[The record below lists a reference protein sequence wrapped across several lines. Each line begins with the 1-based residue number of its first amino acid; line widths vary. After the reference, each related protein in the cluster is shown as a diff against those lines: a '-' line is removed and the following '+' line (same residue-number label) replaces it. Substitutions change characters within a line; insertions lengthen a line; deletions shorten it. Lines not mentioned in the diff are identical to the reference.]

1 MFSIDEE
8 VVSNSTAPDFHTSHV
23 SPDMESGVNV
33 GIHGHD
39 MEHHG
44 YVDEEP
50 AMEPEPEFDPE
61 ASISPRRRFSRKKL
75 ILASAFIGVVA
86 AVAIAVGVSYSKKSN
101 VPVAPPSNANSQVSN
116 NINGEITIPSI
127 DDKEVVAT
135 EVTEKKIENDEAEN
149 VVEEKVNISLDT
161 NIKDY
166 IDVTK
171 GFMVDLQGFNEGVLS
186 GYPTCSKLLSDVE
199 EAAKYLANVI
209 IQNKNSNQFS
219 VMAAGGDYYSGNSA
233 NINSFETNNQVDGV
247 DEADVVKSDG
257 NNVYL
262 AYGNELV
269 VVSTDGEILSR
280 TPMPQVDYS
289 FPVIGY
295 WSPDSVIQE
304 TDAKIGETTAF
315 SARSSMK
322 PLYYSPTQNIRSLLW
337 HDGRLAVIV
346 EGYQYSS
353 SLIFLSGGMTAV
365 LLYDVN
371 EDGTLTLVDKKTIRG
386 LYRDARSI
394 DNQAHIVTTSSINSS
409 LFSSYL
415 RAWMFP
421 QDISDEEYK
430 KRAYAL
436 AKGLAPQFAKQLV
449 AELLGSTH
457 DGSVDDYSCSQIIRL
472 SLMRN
477 GVSSDETPDLTA
489 GNGILNS
496 YVQTTSFDMNSKFAL
511 SESVSGAF
519 LPTGWLNVYSSKDM
533 LVMAAQGWKRTD
545 DWKEYT
551 YLMGFDVSNGVAQ
564 PAAIG
569 EIPGYLL
576 NQYSLDHY
584 DGHLRAATTLSA
596 SWGMVNGEWT
606 RKSESQ
612 NQITVLQR
620 SGNKL
625 LPVGMVPN
633 VATGERIYS
642 VRFMEDKAFVVTFKQ
657 IDPFFTFDLSD
668 PTKPMQV
675 GELKIRG
682 FSNYLHPTNDENFI
696 LAVGQDANETT
707 GIPMGLQISLF
718 DTTDFANP
726 TLAQKKV
733 LQAGQ
738 NGASS
743 SDAQYDPKA
752 FRYLDGVNKLIIP
765 VSKYSYNSGNDG
777 SDFDGFRIYNIDELE
792 GITKV
797 GEVIHADAELMSR
810 ACFSWAYIP
819 SRSMVFNSNLLTM
832 KGHTI
837 MMTENVMNPG
847 SSLWTID
854 LDEGRTATDVAGCM
868 PWFT

>member
-1 MFSIDEE
+1 MFSINEE
-8 VVSNSTAPDFHTSHV
+8 TGSNIPPNGIV
-23 SPDMESGVNV
+23 EVNLESGL
-33 GIHGHD
+33 D
-39 MEHHG
+39 F
-44 YVDEEP
+44 VDEEP
-50 AMEPEPEFDPE
+50 AIEHEPEFHPEPEFDPE
-61 ASISPRRRFSRKKL
+61 ASISPRRFRKRKIL
-75 ILASAFIGVVA
+75 LASAFIGVVA
-86 AVAIAVGVSYSKKSN
+86 AVAIAIGVSYSKKN
-101 VPVAPPSNANSQVSN
+101 VVPSPSNANSASVSEGLR
-116 NINGEITIPSI
+116 IKSI
-127 DDKEVVAT
+127 DSETEDSVAVAT
-135 EVTEKKIENDEAEN
+135 DDIPDIDESEDTEEETSNEN
-149 VVEEKVNISLDT
+149 VDISLNT

-166 IDVTK
+166 IDVNK
-171 GFMVDLQGFNEGVLS
+171 GFMIDLQGFSENVLS

-199 EAAKYLANVI
+199 EAAKLLANII
-209 IQNKNSNQFS
+209 IQNKDSNQFS
-219 VMAAGGDYYSGNSA
+219 VMAASGDYYGTSNLNSYD
-233 NINSFETNNQVDGV
+233 TNNQVDGV

-257 NNVYL
+257 TNVYL

-269 VVSTDGEILSR
+269 VVSVDGEILSR
-280 TPMPQVDYS
+280 TKMPQVDYS

-295 WSPDSVIQE
+295 WSPDSLVQE
-304 TDAKIGETTAF
+304 ADVDLAVTSAF
-315 SARSSMK
+315 SARSSSK
-322 PLYYSPTQNIRSLLW
+322 PLYYSPTQNIRSMLW
-337 HDGRLAVIV
+337 HEGRLAVIV

-353 SLIFLSGGMTAV
+353 SLIFLNGGMTAV

-415 RAWMFP
+415 RVWMFP
-421 QDISDEEYK
+421 QGISDEEYK
-430 KRAYAL
+430 KRAFAL

-477 GVSSDETPDLTA
+477 GVASDETPDLTA

-496 YVQTTSFDMNSKFAL
+496 YVQTTSFDMQSKFSL

-519 LPTGWLNVYSSKDM
+519 LPTSWLNVYSSKDM
-533 LVMAAQGWKRTD
+533 LVYAAQGWKRTD

-551 YLMGFDVSNGVAQ
+551 YLLGFDVSSGVAQ
-564 PAAIG
+564 PTAIG
-569 EIPGYLL
+569 EVPGYLL

-584 DGHLRAATTLSA
+584 NGHLRAATTTSA
-596 SWGMVNGEWT
+596 SWGIVDGEWA

-612 NQITVLQR
+612 NQITVLER
-620 SGNKL
+620 NGNKL
-625 LPVGMVPN
+625 VPVGAVPN

-642 VRFMEDKAFVVTFKQ
+642 VRFMQDKAFVVTFKQ

-668 PTKPMQV
+668 PTNPIQV

-682 FSNYLHPTNDENFI
+682 FSNYLHPTNDENFL

-707 GIPMGLQISLF
+707 GMPMGLQISLF

-726 TLAQKKV
+726 VLAHKKV
-733 LQAGQ
+733 LTAGQ
-738 NGASS
+738 NGVSS

-752 FRYLDGVNKLIIP
+752 FRYLPNANKLILP
-765 VSKYSYNSGNDG
+765 VSKYSYNAEDG
-777 SDFDGFRIYNIDELE
+777 TDFDGFRIYNIDQLE

-797 GEVIHADAELMSR
+797 GEVIHADADLMSR

-819 SRSMVFNSNLLTM
+819 SRSMVFNGNLLTM

-837 MMTENVMNPG
+837 LMTDNVLDPTNT
-847 SSLWTID
+847 LWTID

>member
-1 MFSIDEE
+1 MYSIDEE
-8 VVSNSTAPDFHTSHV
+8 VESNAPTFGIAHPNDIIN
-23 SPDMESGVNV
+23 MESGMNQE
-33 GIHGHD
+33 HD
-39 MEHHG
+39 F
-44 YVDEEP
+44 VDEEP

-61 ASISPRRRFSRKKL
+61 ASISTRRYSRKKIL
-75 ILASAFIGVVA
+75 LASAFIGVVA
-86 AVAIAVGVSYSKKSN
+86 AVAVAIGVSYSKNNNS
-101 VPVAPPSNANSQVSN
+101 VIPSNANSKSSN
-116 NINGEITIPSI
+116 NIDGEMSIKSI
-127 DDKEVVAT
+127 DDNSEETELDVLAT
-135 EVTEKKIENDEAEN
+135 VGTEEKVENEEEK
-149 VVEEKVNISLDT
+149 VEEIVNISLDT
-161 NIKDY
+161 HIKDY

-171 GFMVDLQGFNEGVLS
+171 GFMVDLQGFSEGVLS

-209 IQNKNSNQFS
+209 IQNKDSNQFQ
-219 VMAAGGDYYSGNSA
+219 VMAAGGDYYSGGANVNSY
-233 NINSFETNNQVDGV
+233 ETNNQVDGV

-269 VVSTDGEILSR
+269 VVSVDGEILSR

-304 TDAKIGETTAF
+304 ADAEIVATAAF

-322 PLYYSPTQNIRSLLW
+322 PQYYSPTQNIRSLLM
-337 HDGRLAVIV
+337 HDDRLAVIV

-353 SLIFLSGGMTAV
+353 SLIFLTGGMTAV

-394 DNQAHIVTTSSINSS
+394 DNQAHIVTTSSINSA

-421 QDISDEEYK
+421 QGISDEEYK
-430 KRAYAL
+430 KRAYTI

-457 DGSVDDYSCSQIIRL
+457 DGSVDDYSCSQIVRL

-496 YVQTTSFDMNSKFAL
+496 YVQTTSFDMQSKFSL
-511 SESVSGAF
+511 TESVSGAF
-519 LPTGWLNVYSSKDM
+519 LPSSWLNVYSSKDM
-533 LVMAAQGWKRTD
+533 LVMTAQGWKRTD

-551 YLMGFDVSNGVAQ
+551 YLMGFDVSNGVAR

-584 DGHLRAATTLSA
+584 NDHLRAATTLSA

-606 RKSESQ
+606 RKTESQ

-620 SGNKL
+620 SGNRL
-625 LPVGMVPN
+625 LPVGIVPN
-633 VATGERIYS
+633 VAIGERIYS
-642 VRFMEDKAFVVTFKQ
+642 VRFNEDKAFVVTFKQ

-668 PTKPMQV
+668 PTKPVQV

-707 GIPMGLQISLF
+707 GMPMGLQISLF

-726 TLAQKKV
+726 KLAQKKV

-738 NGASS
+738 NGFSA

-752 FRYLDGVNKLIIP
+752 FRYLNDVNKLIIP
-765 VSKYSYNSGNDG
+765 VSKYSYNAEDAT
-777 SDFDGFRIYNIDELE
+777 DFDGFRIYNIDEME

-797 GEVIHADAELMSR
+797 GEVIHADADLMSR

-819 SRSMVFNSNLLTM
+819 SRSMVFKSNLLTM

-837 MMTENVMNPG
+837 MMTENVLDPG
-847 SSLWTID
+847 STLWTID

>member
-1 MFSIDEE
+1 MFSINEE
-8 VVSNSTAPDFHTSHV
+8 TATNIPSFEADMTDVMEEGMHHSYHSHH
-23 SPDMESGVNV
+23 S
-33 GIHGHD
+33 
-39 MEHHG
+39 

-61 ASISPRRRFSRKKL
+61 ASISPRRYSKKKL
-75 ILASAFIGVVA
+75 VLASAFIGVVA
-86 AVAIAVGVSYSKKSN
+86 AVAIAVGVSYSKKN
-101 VPVAPPSNANSQVSN
+101 NAVIPSNANAASVN
-116 NINGEITIPSI
+116 EGVTIKSI
-127 DDKEVVAT
+127 D
-135 EVTEKKIENDEAEN
+135 
-149 VVEEKVNISLDT
+149 EETKSQESKGNPNEINISLDT

-171 GFMVDLQGFNEGVLS
+171 GFMIDLQGFSENVLS

-209 IQNKNSNQFS
+209 IQNKDSNQFS
-219 VMAAGGDYYSGNSA
+219 VMAASGDYYSGGS
-233 NINSFETNNQVDGV
+233 NINSYETNNQVNGV

-257 NNVYL
+257 TNVYL
-262 AYGNELV
+262 AYGNDLV
-269 VVSTDGEILSR
+269 VLSTDGEILSR
-280 TPMPQVDYS
+280 TQMPQIDYS

-295 WSPDSVIQE
+295 WSPD
-304 TDAKIGETTAF
+304 DAAREAEADLASMSAF
-315 SARSSMK
+315 KARSSSK
-322 PLYYSPTQNIRSLLW
+322 PMYYSPTQNIRSILM
-337 HDGRLAVIV
+337 HEGRLAVIV

-353 SLIFLSGGMTAV
+353 SLVFMSGGMTTV
-365 LLYDVN
+365 YLYDVN
-371 EDGTLTLVDKKTIRG
+371 EDGSLTLVDKKTIRG

-421 QDISDEEYK
+421 QGISDEEYK
-430 KRAYAL
+430 RRAYAL
-436 AKGLAPQFAKQLV
+436 AKALAPQFAKQLV

-457 DGSVDDYSCSQIIRL
+457 DGSVDDYSCAQIVRL

-477 GVSSDETPDLTA
+477 GVASDETPDLTT

-496 YVQTTSFDMNSKFAL
+496 YAQTTSFDMQSKFEL

-533 LVMAAQGWKRTD
+533 LVYAAQGWKRTD

-551 YLMGFDVSNGVAQ
+551 YLMGFDISNGVAQ
-564 PAAIG
+564 PSAIG
-569 EIPGYLL
+569 EVPGYLL

-584 DGHLRAATTLSA
+584 DNHLRAATTLSA

-606 RKSESQ
+606 RMTESQ
-612 NQITVLQR
+612 NQITILER
-620 SGNKL
+620 NGNKL
-625 LPVGMVPN
+625 LPVGMLPN
-633 VATGERIYS
+633 IATGERIYS
-642 VRFMEDKAFVVTFKQ
+642 VRFMDEKAFVVTFKQ

-668 PTKPMQV
+668 PTNPIQV

-682 FSNYLHPTNDENFI
+682 FSNYLHPTADENFI

-707 GIPMGLQISLF
+707 GMPMGLQISLF

-726 TLAQKKV
+726 ILAQKKV
-733 LQAGQ
+733 LQSGQ
-738 NGASS
+738 DGSAT
-743 SDAQYDPKA
+743 SDSQYDPKA
-752 FRYLDGVNKLIIP
+752 FRYLPAVNKLILP
-765 VSKYSYNSGNDG
+765 VSKYSYSAEDG
-777 SDFDGFRIYNIDELE
+777 ENFDGFRIYDIDELE

-797 GEVIHADAELMSR
+797 GEVIHADAALMSR

-819 SRSMVFNSNLLTM
+819 SRSMVFNGNLLTM

-837 MMTENVMNPG
+837 MMTESVMNPTNT
-847 SSLWTID
+847 LWTID
-854 LDEGRTATDVAGCM
+854 LDEDRTATDVAGCM